1 MIEDGCNYGDRLSQF
16 AWDGPSLRLLIAY
29 PFILK
34 TVLVWMV
41 NYMATLVITKMD

>member
-1 MIEDGCNYGDRLSQF
+1 MEDGYNYGDRLSQF
-16 AWDGPSLRLLIAY
+16 AWDGPRLCLLIAS

-34 TVLVWMV
+34 TVPVWMV